1 MFLIHIVPK
10 SCYTRENDL
19 RDLHRSVQEAIVVY
33 IPDLMNSTGNNITI
47 ANVKKINHDPR
58 VPVLMTV
65 AWYLLFYVQ
74 I

>member
-1 MFLIHIVPK
+1 MTSEI
-10 SCYTRENDL
+10 
-19 RDLHRSVQEAIVVY
+19 LHRSVQEAIVVY